1 MILQSEVISKPAS
14 TSGEGHSSYYPGTSS
29 SPNATSPLKRPVE
42 FVGITTFGSP
52 VVAFSSGGSAMVSF
66 AGIVVV
72 SLAGSVVFSDPLA
85 PVSVA
90 LVSSP
95 GVVGSA
101 MIVLLFAAV
110 AFAGGASMYM
120 ILLFAS
126 FLAMRT
132 AMRIMAIS
140 RRPMTTR
147 PR

>member
-1 MILQSEVISKPAS
+1 
-14 TSGEGHSSYYPGTSS
+14 
-29 SPNATSPLKRPVE
+29 
-42 FVGITTFGSP
+42 
-52 VVAFSSGGSAMVSF
+52 MVSF
-66 AGIVVV
+66 VGIVVV